1 MIIEKLV
8 DVGEVE
14 VKLRIDHD
22 DIANSITETAN
33 SKSAILR
40 TLNNFFIY
48 MSAAPDD
55 QIEKMTIQQ
64 KQAVHKFLTDQAGR
78 FST

>member
-1 MIIEKLV
+1 MIIVKLV

-22 DIANSITETAN
+22 DIANAITETAN
-33 SKSAILR
+33 SKSAIMQ
-40 TLNNFFIY
+40 TLNNFFNY

-55 QIEKMTIQQ
+55 QIDKMTIQQ
-64 KQAVHKFLTDQAGR
+64 KQIVHKFLTYQADR
-78 FST
+78 FIS